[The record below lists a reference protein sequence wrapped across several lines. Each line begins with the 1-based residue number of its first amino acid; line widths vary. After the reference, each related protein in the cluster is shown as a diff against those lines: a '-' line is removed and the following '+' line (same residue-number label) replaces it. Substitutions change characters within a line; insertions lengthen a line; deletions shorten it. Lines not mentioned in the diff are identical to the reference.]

1 METECFDAKDFTDI
15 DEIIDTDI
23 DDYLVT
29 CTYCGGKYDPESE
42 GHTELDENE
51 EETGNLFCSP
61 ECEANY
67 YRDLGKP
74 IPKQPY

>member
-1 METECFDAKDFTDI
+1 METERLEADNFTDI
-15 DEIIDTDI
+15 DDFGTDI

-29 CTYCGGKYDPESE
+29 CTYCGGKYDPERE
-42 GHTELDENE
+42 GHTEIDDNE
-51 EETGNLFCSP
+51 EETGKNFCSP
-61 ECEANY
+61 ECEANH

>member
-1 METECFDAKDFTDI
+1 METECLDAKDFTDI
-15 DEIIDTDI
+15 D
-23 DDYLVT
+23 DYLAT
-29 CTYCGGKYDPESE
+29 CTYCGGKYDSESE

-51 EETGNLFCSP
+51 EETGNYFCSP
-61 ECEANY
+61 ECEANH

>member
-1 METECFDAKDFTDI
+1 METECLDAKDFTDI
-15 DEIIDTDI
+15 DDFGTDS
-23 DDYLVT
+23 DDYFVI
-29 CTYCGGKYDPESE
+29 CTYCGGKYDPALE

-51 EETGNLFCSP
+51 EETGKNFCSP
-61 ECEANY
+61 ECEANH